1 MMSPAT
7 TQRAIA
13 SERVESITALTEQH
27 VGLVHHVARQVARRL
42 HDKVDL
48 KELVSAG
55 ALGLMQAA
63 ASFEPTRG
71 LTFSTYAVPRIRGS
85 MLDEVRRHD
94 HMSRS
99 ARRKA
104 RALSNAREALVH
116 RLGREP
122 RTCEIAAELNVTP
135 ETLRQWESD
144 VDGAAQV
151 SLDVAPR
158 ALRDERDGQI
168 TTAGAIP
175 DDRAPSVE
183 ERIGNEERAALL
195 GIAIRE
201 LRSQERT
208 VLALY
213 FYEELTLQEIAT
225 VLGLSASRI
234 SQIRGEAL
242 NKLRA
247 YLARALD

>member
-1 MMSPAT
+1 
-7 TQRAIA
+7 
-13 SERVESITALTEQH
+13 
-27 VGLVHHVARQVARRL
+27 
-42 HDKVDL
+42 
-48 KELVSAG
+48 
-55 ALGLMQAA
+55 
-63 ASFEPTRG
+63 
-71 LTFSTYAVPRIRGS
+71 
-85 MLDEVRRHD
+85 
-94 HMSRS
+94 
-99 ARRKA
+99 
-104 RALSNAREALVH
+104 
-116 RLGREP
+116 
-122 RTCEIAAELNVTP
+122 EIAAELNVTV
-135 ETLRQWESD
+135 ETISQWESD
-144 VDGAAQV
+144 VDGSAHV

-158 ALRDERDGQI
+158 ALRDERDAQI

-213 FYEELTLQEIAT
+213 FYEELTLQEIAK

-242 NKLRA
+242 TKLRA
-247 YLARALD
+247 YLTRALN